1 MPNTQ
6 YPIPNTQSMTVGPDK
21 EIPKNIE
28 AEEAL
33 LGSLLID
40 PDVISQVANVVMPD
54 DFYLAR
60 HGEIFDVIRTLFDEG
75 APVDFVTVTEE
86 LERRDKLNE
95 VGGRSYITS
104 LVNSVPTAINAFQY
118 AQIVQ
123 EKATLRHLITAA
135 GDIARTAYDDS
146 LDVGDVVNEAEKLIF
161 AIAERRLEQ
170 DLVPINDVVPR
181 VMDEIKELYERRGEV
196 LGVPSGFELLDTMLG
211 GFQKSDLIILAAR
224 PGMGKTSLALNIA
237 LNASKYHQAKVA
249 IFSLEM
255 SREQLVQRLLSQ
267 EAKLDSQNL
276 RLGKLYSQDEWDRL
290 EQAAVTL
297 RSCRIY
303 IDDTAALSPFEL
315 RTKARRLYS
324 EHGLDLIIVDYMQLM
339 HGGRRSE
346 NRVQEMSFISRTMKQ
361 LARELKAPVIALSQ
375 LSRQVE
381 NRSDKRPQ
389 LSDLRESGSI
399 EQDADLVIFIYREGK
414 YNAESERSHIAEII
428 VSKHRHGPTGSVD
441 LYFDERFTQFT
452 ALTKASLD

>member
-1 MPNTQ
+1 M
-6 YPIPNTQSMTVGPDK
+6 SVGPDK
-21 EIPKNIE
+21 EIPRNIE

-40 PDVISQVANVVMPD
+40 PDVISHVANLVAPE

-60 HGEIFDVIRTLFDEG
+60 HGEIYDVIRTLFDHG
-75 APVDFVTVTEE
+75 DPVDFVTVTAE
-86 LERRDKLNE
+86 LERRDKLEE
-95 VGGRSYITS
+95 VGGRGYITS
-104 LVNSVPTAINAFQY
+104 LVNAVPTAINAFQY

-123 EKATLRHLITAA
+123 EKATLRQLISVA
-135 GDIARTAYDDS
+135 GDIARKAYDDS
-146 LDVGDVVNEAEKLIF
+146 QDAGDVVNEAEKLIF

-170 DLVPINDVVPR
+170 DLVAISDVVPR
-181 VMDEIKELYERRGEV
+181 VIDDIKELHARSGEV
-196 LGVPSGFELLDTMLG
+196 LGVPSGFKLLDKILG

-237 LNASKYHQAKVA
+237 LNAAKNHRAQIA

-267 EAKLDSQNL
+267 EAGLDSQKL
-276 RLGKLYSQDEWDRL
+276 RLGQIYGEEQWHFL
-290 EQAAVTL
+290 EEAANTL
-297 RSCRIY
+297 RTCRIY

-315 RTKARRLYS
+315 RTKARRLYA
-324 EHGLDLIIVDYMQLM
+324 EHGLDMIIVDYMQLM

-346 NRVQEMSFISRTMKQ
+346 NRVQEISFISRTMKQ
-361 LARELKAPVIALSQ
+361 LARELKVPVLALSQ

-399 EQDADLVIFIYREGK
+399 EQDADLVLFIYREGK
-414 YNAESERSHIAEII
+414 YDKESDRSNVAEII
-428 VSKHRHGPTGSVD
+428 IAKHRHGPTGSVD
-441 LYFDERFTQFT
+441 LFFDEKLTQFT
-452 ALTKASLD
+452 EVVREPLEY

>member
-1 MPNTQ
+1 
-6 YPIPNTQSMTVGPDK
+6 MTIGPDK

-40 PDVISQVANVVMPD
+40 PDVISHVANVVAPE

-60 HGEIFDVIRTLFDEG
+60 HGEIYGVIRTLFDEG

-86 LERRDKLNE
+86 LERRDKLDE

-118 AQIVQ
+118 AEIVQ
-123 EKATLRHLITAA
+123 EKATLRQLITAA
-135 GDIARTAYDDS
+135 GDIARKAYDDS
-146 LDVGDVVNEAEKLIF
+146 QDVGDVVNEAEKMIF
-161 AIAERRLEQ
+161 AIAERRLDQ
-170 DLVPINDVVPR
+170 DLVSITEVVPR
-181 VMDEIKELYERRGEV
+181 VMDEIKELHERRGEV
-196 LGVPSGFELLDTMLG
+196 LGVPSDFKLLDAMLG

-237 LNASKYHQAKVA
+237 LNAAKNHGSQVA

-267 EAKLDSQNL
+267 EAHIDSQHL
-276 RLGKLYSQDEWDRL
+276 RLGKIYNQDEWDRL
-290 EQAAVTL
+290 EEAAEIL
-297 RSCRIY
+297 RTCRIY

-324 EHGLDLIIVDYMQLM
+324 EHGLDMIIVDYMQLM
-339 HGGRRSE
+339 HAGKRNE
-346 NRVQEMSFISRTMKQ
+346 NRVQEISFISRTMKQ
-361 LARELKAPVIALSQ
+361 LARELKVPVMALSQ

-381 NRSDKRPQ
+381 NRSDKHPQ

-399 EQDADLVIFIYREGK
+399 EQDADLVMFIYREGK
-414 YNAESERSHIAEII
+414 YNEESERKHIAEIVI
-428 VSKHRHGPTGSVD
+428 AKHRHGPTGSVD
-441 LYFDERFTQFT
+441 LFFDEKYTQF
-452 ALTKASLD
+452 ADVAKAAIE

>member
-1 MPNTQ
+1 MS
-6 YPIPNTQSMTVGPDK
+6 IGPDK
-21 EIPKNIE
+21 EIPQNIE

-40 PDVISQVANVVMPD
+40 PDIISHVANVVMPD

-60 HGEIFDVIRTLFDEG
+60 HGEVYDVIRALFDQG
-75 APVDFVTVTEE
+75 NPVDFVTVTEE
-86 LERRDKLNE
+86 LERRDKLQD

-104 LVNSVPTAINAFQY
+104 LVNAVPTAINAFQY

-123 EKATLRHLITAA
+123 EKATLRQLISVA
-135 GDIARTAYDDS
+135 GDIARKAYDDS
-146 LDVGDVVNEAEKLIF
+146 QDVDDVVNEAEKLIF

-170 DLVPINDVVPR
+170 DLVPITDVVPR
-181 VMDEIKELYERRGEV
+181 VIDEIKELHERRGEV
-196 LGVPSGFELLDTMLG
+196 LGVPTDFDLLDSMLG

-237 LNASKYHQAKVA
+237 LNAAKNHGSQVA

-267 EAKLDSQNL
+267 EAHIDSQNL
-276 RLGKLYSQDEWDRL
+276 RLGRLHNEDEWRRL
-290 EQAAVTL
+290 EESAEIL
-297 RSCRIY
+297 RTCRIY

-315 RTKARRLYS
+315 RTKARRIYA
-324 EHGLDLIIVDYMQLM
+324 EHGLDMIIVDYMQLM

-361 LARELKAPVIALSQ
+361 LARELKVPVLALSQ

-381 NRSDKRPQ
+381 NRADKHPQ

-399 EQDADLVIFIYREGK
+399 EQDADLVLFIYREGK
-414 YNAESERSHIAEII
+414 YDPESERSKIAEIV
-428 VSKHRHGPTGSVD
+428 VSKHRHGPTGSVN
-441 LYFDERFTQFT
+441 LFFDEKYTQFT
-452 ALTKASLD
+452 ELSTASLD

>member
-1 MPNTQ
+1 MS
-6 YPIPNTQSMTVGPDK
+6 IGPDK
-21 EIPKNIE
+21 EIPRNIE

-40 PDVISQVANVVMPD
+40 PDVITHVANLVMPE

-60 HGEIFDVIRTLFDEG
+60 NGEIYDVIRTLFDQG
-75 APVDFVTVTEE
+75 DPVDFVTVTEE
-86 LERRDKLNE
+86 LERRDKLEE

-104 LVNSVPTAINAFQY
+104 LVNTVPTAINAFQY

-123 EKATLRHLITAA
+123 EKATLRHLISAA
-135 GDIARTAYDDS
+135 GDIARKAYDDS
-146 LDVGDVVNEAEKLIF
+146 QDASEVVNEAEKLIF
-161 AIAERRLEQ
+161 AIAARRVEQ
-170 DLVPINDVVPR
+170 DLVSITDVVP
-181 VMDEIKELYERRGEV
+181 VVIEDIKLLHERRGEV
-196 LGVPSGFELLDTMLG
+196 LGVPSGFKLLDSLLG

-237 LNASKYHQAKVA
+237 LNAAKNHGSQIA

-267 EAKLDSQNL
+267 EAQIDSQHL
-276 RLGKLYSQDEWDRL
+276 RLGKIYDQDEWVRL
-290 EQAAVTL
+290 EMAAETL
-297 RSCRIY
+297 RACRIY

-315 RTKARRLYS
+315 RTKARRLHA
-324 EHGLDLIIVDYMQLM
+324 EHGLRMIIVDYMQLM

-346 NRVQEMSFISRTMKQ
+346 NRVQEISFISRTMKQ
-361 LARELKAPVIALSQ
+361 LARELRVPVMALSQ

-381 NRSDKRPQ
+381 NRADKHPQ

-414 YNAESERSHIAEII
+414 YNKESERANITEII
-428 VSKHRHGPTGSVD
+428 VSKHRHGPTATVE
-441 LYFDERFTQFT
+441 LFFDEKYTQFT
-452 ALTKASLD
+452 EVLRKELDY

>member
-1 MPNTQ
+1 MNT
-6 YPIPNTQSMTVGPDK
+6 GPDK
-21 EIPKNIE
+21 EIPRNIE

-40 PDVISQVANVVMPD
+40 PDVITHVANLVAPE

-60 HGEIFDVIRTLFDEG
+60 NGEIYDVIRTLFDHG
-75 APVDFVTVTEE
+75 DPVDFVTVTTE
-86 LERRDKLNE
+86 LERRDKLEE
-95 VGGRSYITS
+95 VGGRRYITS
-104 LVNSVPTAINAFQY
+104 LVNAVPTAINAFQY

-123 EKATLRHLITAA
+123 EKATLRQLISVAS
-135 GDIARTAYDDS
+135 DIARKAYDDS
-146 LDVGDVVNEAEKLIF
+146 QDANDVVNEAEKLIF

-170 DLVPINDVVPR
+170 DLVSIADVVPR
-181 VMDEIKELYERRGEV
+181 VVEDIKELRDRDKDV
-196 LGVPSGFELLDTMLG
+196 LGVPSGFDLLDTMLG

-237 LNASKYHQAKVA
+237 LNAAKEYKAQIA

-267 EAKLDSQNL
+267 EAHLDSQKL
-276 RLGKLYSQDEWDRL
+276 RLGKIYGQDDWERL
-290 EQAAVTL
+290 QTAAEVL
-297 RSCRIY
+297 KACRIY

-315 RTKARRLYS
+315 RTKARRLYA
-324 EHGLDLIIVDYMQLM
+324 EHGLDMVIVDYMQLM

-346 NRVQEMSFISRTMKQ
+346 NRVQEISFISRTMKQ
-361 LARELKAPVIALSQ
+361 LARELKVPVLALSQ

-381 NRSDKRPQ
+381 NRSDKKPQ

-399 EQDADLVIFIYREGK
+399 EQDADLVLFIYREGK
-414 YNAESERSHIAEII
+414 YDKESERSNIAQII
-428 VSKHRHGPTGSVD
+428 VAKHRHGPTGSVD
-441 LYFDERFTQFT
+441 LFFDEKYTQFT
-452 ALTKASLD
+452 EVYRKELDY

>member
-1 MPNTQ
+1 MS
-6 YPIPNTQSMTVGPDK
+6 IGPDK
-21 EIPKNIE
+21 EIPRNIE

-40 PDVISQVANVVMPD
+40 PDVITHVANLVMPE

-60 HGEIFDVIRTLFDEG
+60 NGEIYDVIRTLFDQG
-75 APVDFVTVTEE
+75 DPVDFVTVTEE
-86 LERRDKLNE
+86 LERRDKLEE

-104 LVNSVPTAINAFQY
+104 LVNTVPTAINAFQY

-123 EKATLRHLITAA
+123 EKATLRHLISAA
-135 GDIARTAYDDS
+135 GDIARKAYDDS
-146 LDVGDVVNEAEKLIF
+146 QDASEVVNEAEKLIF
-161 AIAERRLEQ
+161 AIAARRVEQ
-170 DLVPINDVVPR
+170 DLVSITDVVP
-181 VMDEIKELYERRGEV
+181 VVIEDIKLLHERRGEV
-196 LGVPSGFELLDTMLG
+196 LGVPSGFKLLDSLLG

-237 LNASKYHQAKVA
+237 LNAAKNHGSQIA

-267 EAKLDSQNL
+267 EAQIDSQHL
-276 RLGKLYSQDEWDRL
+276 RLGKIYDQDEWDRL
-290 EQAAVTL
+290 EMAAETL
-297 RSCRIY
+297 RACRIY

-315 RTKARRLYS
+315 RTKARRLHA
-324 EHGLDLIIVDYMQLM
+324 EHGLDMIIVDYMQLM

-346 NRVQEMSFISRTMKQ
+346 NRVQEISFISRTMKQ
-361 LARELKAPVIALSQ
+361 LARELRVPVMALSQ

-381 NRSDKRPQ
+381 NRADKHPQ

-414 YNAESERSHIAEII
+414 YNKESERANITEII
-428 VSKHRHGPTGSVD
+428 VSKHRHGPTATVE
-441 LYFDERFTQFT
+441 LFFDEKYTQFT
-452 ALTKASLD
+452 EVLRKELDY

>member
-1 MPNTQ
+1 MS
-6 YPIPNTQSMTVGPDK
+6 IGPDK
-21 EIPKNIE
+21 EIPRNIE

-40 PDVISQVANVVMPD
+40 PDVISHVANVVAPE

-60 HGEIFDVIRTLFDEG
+60 HGEIYDVIRTLFDHG
-75 APVDFVTVTEE
+75 DPVDFITVTEE
-86 LERRDKLNE
+86 LERRDKLEE

-104 LVNSVPTAINAFQY
+104 LVNTVPTAINAFQY

-123 EKATLRHLITAA
+123 EKATLRQLISAA
-135 GDIARTAYDDS
+135 GDIARKAYDDS
-146 LDVGDVVNEAEKLIF
+146 QDVGDVVNEAEKLIF
-161 AIAERRLEQ
+161 AISERRLEQ
-170 DLVPINDVVPR
+170 DLVAITDVVPR
-181 VMDEIKELYERRGEV
+181 VVEEIKELHARRGEV
-196 LGVPSGFELLDTMLG
+196 LGVPSGFHLLDAMLG

-237 LNASKYHQAKVA
+237 LNAAKTHGSQIA

-267 EAKLDSQNL
+267 EAHLDSQSL
-276 RLGKLYSQDEWDRL
+276 RLGKLFREEDWERL
-290 EQAAVTL
+290 EQAAETL
-297 RSCRIY
+297 RTCRIY

-315 RTKARRLYS
+315 RTKARRLYA
-324 EHGLDLIIVDYMQLM
+324 EHGLDMIIVDYMQLM

-346 NRVQEMSFISRTMKQ
+346 NRVQEISFISRTMKQ
-361 LARELKAPVIALSQ
+361 LARELKVPVLALSQ

-381 NRSDKRPQ
+381 NRSDKHPQ

-399 EQDADLVIFIYREGK
+399 EQDADLVLFIYREGK
-414 YNAESERSHIAEII
+414 YDKESDRANVAEII
-428 VSKHRHGPTGSVD
+428 VAKHRHGPTGSVD
-441 LYFDERFTQFT
+441 LFFDEKYTQFT
-452 ALTKASLD
+452 EVIKESLDY

>member
-1 MPNTQ
+1 MS
-6 YPIPNTQSMTVGPDK
+6 IGPDK
-21 EIPKNIE
+21 EIPRNIE

-40 PDVISQVANVVMPD
+40 PDVISHVANVVAPE

-60 HGEIFDVIRTLFDEG
+60 HGEIYDVIRTLFDHG
-75 APVDFVTVTEE
+75 DPVDFVTVTEE
-86 LERRDKLNE
+86 LERRDKLEE

-104 LVNSVPTAINAFQY
+104 LVNTVPTAINAFQY

-123 EKATLRHLITAA
+123 EKATLRQLISAA
-135 GDIARTAYDDS
+135 GDIARKAYDDS
-146 LDVGDVVNEAEKLIF
+146 QDVGDVVNEAEKLIF
-161 AIAERRLEQ
+161 AISERRLEQ
-170 DLVPINDVVPR
+170 DLVAITDVVPR
-181 VMDEIKELYERRGEV
+181 VVEEIKELHARRGEV
-196 LGVPSGFELLDTMLG
+196 LGVPSGFHLLDTMLG

-237 LNASKYHQAKVA
+237 LNAAKSHSSQIA

-267 EAKLDSQNL
+267 EAHLDSQSL
-276 RLGKLYSQDEWDRL
+276 RLGKLFREEDWERL
-290 EQAAVTL
+290 EQAAETL
-297 RSCRIY
+297 RTCRIY

-315 RTKARRLYS
+315 RTKARRLYA
-324 EHGLDLIIVDYMQLM
+324 EHGLDMIIVDYMQLM

-346 NRVQEMSFISRTMKQ
+346 NRVQEISFISRTMKQ
-361 LARELKAPVIALSQ
+361 LARELKVPVLALSQ

-381 NRSDKRPQ
+381 NRSDKHPQ

-399 EQDADLVIFIYREGK
+399 EQDADLVLFIYREGK
-414 YNAESERSHIAEII
+414 YDKESDRANVAEII
-428 VSKHRHGPTGSVD
+428 VAKHRHGPTGSVD
-441 LYFDERFTQFT
+441 LFFDEKYTQFT
-452 ALTKASLD
+452 EVIKESLDY

>member
-1 MPNTQ
+1 MS
-6 YPIPNTQSMTVGPDK
+6 IGPDK
-21 EIPKNIE
+21 EIPRNIE

-40 PDVISQVANVVMPD
+40 PDVITHVANLVMPE

-60 HGEIFDVIRTLFDEG
+60 NGEIYDVIRTLFDQG
-75 APVDFVTVTEE
+75 DPVDFVTVTEE
-86 LERRDKLNE
+86 LERRDKLEE

-104 LVNSVPTAINAFQY
+104 LVNTVPTAINAFQY

-123 EKATLRHLITAA
+123 EKATLRHLISAA
-135 GDIARTAYDDS
+135 GDIARKAYDDS
-146 LDVGDVVNEAEKLIF
+146 QDASEVVNEAEKLIF
-161 AIAERRLEQ
+161 AIAARRVEQ
-170 DLVPINDVVPR
+170 DLVSITDVVP
-181 VMDEIKELYERRGEV
+181 VVIEDIKLLHERRGEV
-196 LGVPSGFELLDTMLG
+196 LGVPSGFKLLDSLLG

-237 LNASKYHQAKVA
+237 LNAAKNHGSQIA

-267 EAKLDSQNL
+267 EAQIDSQHL
-276 RLGKLYSQDEWDRL
+276 RLGKIYDQDEWDRL
-290 EQAAVTL
+290 EMAAETL
-297 RSCRIY
+297 RACRIY

-315 RTKARRLYS
+315 RTKARRLHA
-324 EHGLDLIIVDYMQLM
+324 EHGLRMIIVDYMQLM

-346 NRVQEMSFISRTMKQ
+346 NRVQEISFISRTMKQ
-361 LARELKAPVIALSQ
+361 LARELRVPVMALSQ

-381 NRSDKRPQ
+381 NRADKHPQ

-414 YNAESERSHIAEII
+414 YNKESERANITEII
-428 VSKHRHGPTGSVD
+428 VSKHRHGPTATVE
-441 LYFDERFTQFT
+441 LFFDEKYTQFT
-452 ALTKASLD
+452 EVLRKELDY

>member
-1 MPNTQ
+1 MS
-6 YPIPNTQSMTVGPDK
+6 IGPDK
-21 EIPKNIE
+21 EIPRNIE

-40 PDVISQVANVVMPD
+40 PDVISHVANVVAPE

-60 HGEIFDVIRTLFDEG
+60 HGEIYDVIRTLFDHG
-75 APVDFVTVTEE
+75 DPVDFVTVIEE
-86 LERRDKLNE
+86 LERRDKLEE
-95 VGGRSYITS
+95 VGGRIYITS
-104 LVNSVPTAINAFQY
+104 LVNAVPTAINAFQY

-123 EKATLRHLITAA
+123 EKATLRQLISAA
-135 GDIARTAYDDS
+135 GDIARKAYDDS
-146 LDVGDVVNEAEKLIF
+146 QDVGDVVNEAEKLIF
-161 AIAERRLEQ
+161 AISERRLEQ
-170 DLVPINDVVPR
+170 DLVAITDVVPR
-181 VMDEIKELYERRGEV
+181 VVEDIKELHKRRGEV
-196 LGVPSGFELLDTMLG
+196 LGVPSGFHLLDTMLG

-237 LNASKYHQAKVA
+237 LNAAKTHGSQIA

-267 EAKLDSQNL
+267 EAHLDSQHL
-276 RLGKLYSQDEWDRL
+276 RLGKLFHEDDWARL
-290 EQAAVTL
+290 EQAAETL
-297 RSCRIY
+297 RTCRIY

-315 RTKARRLYS
+315 RTKARRLYA
-324 EHGLDLIIVDYMQLM
+324 EHGLDMIIVDYMQLM

-346 NRVQEMSFISRTMKQ
+346 NRVQEISFISRTMKQ
-361 LARELKAPVIALSQ
+361 LARELKVPVLALSQ

-381 NRSDKRPQ
+381 NRSDKHPQ

-414 YNAESERSHIAEII
+414 YDKESERSHIAEII
-428 VSKHRHGPTGSVD
+428 VAKHRNGPTGSVD
-441 LYFDERFTQFT
+441 LFFDEKYTQFT
-452 ALTKASLD
+452 EVVKETLDY

>member
-1 MPNTQ
+1 M
-6 YPIPNTQSMTVGPDK
+6 MTAGPDK
-21 EIPKNIE
+21 EIPKSIE

-40 PDVISQVANVVMPD
+40 PDVISHVANVVMPE

-60 HGEIFDVIRTLFDEG
+60 HGEIYDVIRTLFDEG

-118 AQIVQ
+118 AEIVQ
-123 EKATLRHLITAA
+123 EKATLRQLITAA
-135 GDIARTAYDDS
+135 GDIARKAYDDS
-146 LDVGDVVNEAEKLIF
+146 QDVGDVVNEAEKLIF
-161 AIAERRLEQ
+161 AIAERRLDQ
-170 DLVPINDVVPR
+170 DLVSITEVVPR
-181 VMDEIKELYERRGEV
+181 VIEEIKELHERRGEV
-196 LGVPSGFELLDTMLG
+196 LGVPSDFNLLDAMLG

-237 LNASKYHQAKVA
+237 LNAAKNHSAQVA

-267 EAKLDSQNL
+267 EARIDSQHL
-276 RLGKLYSQDEWDRL
+276 RLGKIYNQDEWMRL
-290 EQAAVTL
+290 EQAAETL
-297 RSCRIY
+297 RTCRIY

-324 EHGLDLIIVDYMQLM
+324 EHGLDMIIVDYMQLM

-346 NRVQEMSFISRTMKQ
+346 NRVQEISFISRTMKQ
-361 LARELKAPVIALSQ
+361 LARELKVPVIALSQ

-381 NRSDKRPQ
+381 NRADKHPQ

-399 EQDADLVIFIYREGK
+399 EQDADLVMFIYREGK
-414 YNAESERSHIAEII
+414 YDAESERSHIAEIVI
-428 VSKHRHGPTGSVD
+428 AKHRHGPTGSVD
-441 LYFDERFTQFT
+441 LFFDEKYTQFT
-452 ALTKASLD
+452 EVAKASLE